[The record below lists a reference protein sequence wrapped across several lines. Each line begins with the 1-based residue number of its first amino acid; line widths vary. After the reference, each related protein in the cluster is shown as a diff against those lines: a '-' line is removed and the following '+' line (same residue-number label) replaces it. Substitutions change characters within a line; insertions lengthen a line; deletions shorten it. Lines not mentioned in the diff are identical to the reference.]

1 MKIAACDRNGITTD
15 TNDRRITWQALIY
28 DYRCFQCGKVP
39 VQRYD
44 FETETY
50 YAECQG
56 CGERVHFIHTGEIRQ
71 ELIQTAEALNL
82 LPQEIRHRIMGIK
95 PPETEEAK
103 RQLEDTKTALF

>member
-56 CGERVHFIHTGEIRQ
+56 CGEGPLH
-71 ELIQTAEALNL
+71 
-82 LPQEIRHRIMGIK
+82 PHRRN
-95 PPETEEAK
+95 PP
-103 RQLEDTKTALF
+103 RIDPDG